1 MYVGALKLVLL
12 CRDSHSLKD
21 KRAVIR
27 RIKDRVEQ
35 RFKLAI
41 AEVGA
46 LDTWQRA
53 ELGLAVAGSDRD
65 YVRELLDD
73 VVGFVRAQGGAELVG
88 EQRDVFTYGDD
99 PSGWRGDAAPASGA
113 DPDRTGHGD
122 KAGADDWIPSEWRPA
137 MAEPEP
143 PDDQP
148 SAPASAPA
156 GEEAE
161 R

>member
-21 KRAVIR
+21 KRAVVR
-27 RIKDRVEQ
+27 RIKDRVEHK
-35 RFKLAI
+35 FKLAI

-53 ELGLAVAGSDRD
+53 ELGIAVAGSNRD
-65 YVRELLDD
+65 YVRELLDH
-73 VVGFVRAQGGAELVG
+73 VAGFVRGLDGAELVDDR
-88 EQRDVFTYGDD
+88 RDVFVYGDD
-99 PSGWRGDAAPASGA
+99 ASGWRGDAAPAQ

-122 KAGADDWIPSEWRPA
+122 KARADDWIPDEWK
-137 MAEPEP
+137 
-143 PDDQP
+143 Q
-148 SAPASAPA
+148 
-156 GEEAE
+156 EAE

>member
-1 MYVGALKLVLL
+1 MYVGVLKLVLL

-21 KRAVIR
+21 KRAVVR

-53 ELGLAVAGSDRD
+53 ELGVAVAGSERE
-65 YVRELLDD
+65 YVRALLGDIA
-73 VVGFVRAQGGAELVG
+73 GFVRSHDGAELVDDR
-88 EQRDVFTYGDD
+88 RDVFVYGDD
-99 PSGWRGDAAPASGA
+99 AAGWRGDGDGETTETSPAAA
-113 DPDRTGHGD
+113 PDRTGHGD
-122 KAGADDWIPSEWRPA
+122 KARADDWIPDEWR
-137 MAEPEP
+137 
-143 PDDQP
+143 
-148 SAPASAPA
+148 
-156 GEEAE
+156 EEAE